1 MENKMTQSKRDEL
14 AEEYGSTYNLSPQ
27 SRGLAERQI
36 AVTAAYAHGFDAGRN
51 EAIEEVLGI
60 IQKHRDECDWA
71 ISGEAIMEEIKS
83 LKEKV

>member
-1 MENKMTQSKRDEL
+1 MSDKMTQSKLDEL
-14 AEEYGSTYNLSPQ
+14 IATLTEKYGEGACSSCFE
-27 SRGLAERQI
+27 RGI
-36 AVTAAYAHGFDAGRN
+36 DAGFN
-51 EAIEEVLGI
+51 AAIEEVLGI